1 VVTQPPPVV
10 FRPRPLAAK
19 VIWAVIAICL
29 ALAIVVVVLTNVGLQ
44 LKPSPVLVG
53 ALVPAVVI
61 ALLNHARPLG
71 LDRKG
76 LHIGSADKGYIL
88 SWSNVTGVVTV
99 PGNLLQPERIRL
111 RMTDSRF
118 APGWW
123 ARRRWGVR
131 VLPGAEFELAL
142 GHRQAGVEIATEIR
156 HFIDAYGW
164 RGLA

>member
-1 VVTQPPPVV
+1 M
-10 FRPRPLAAK
+10 
-19 VIWAVIAICL
+19 IWAVIAICF
-29 ALAIVVVVLTNVGLQ
+29 ALAIVVVVLTNVGVQ
-44 LKPSPVLVG
+44 LKLSPLLVG
-53 ALVPAVVI
+53 GLVPAVVI
-61 ALLNHARPLG
+61 ALLNHVRPLG

-76 LHIGSADKGYIL
+76 LHIGSADKGYVL

-99 PGNLLQPERIRL
+99 PGNLLQPERIRV
-111 RMTDSRF
+111 RMIDSRL

-131 VLPGAEFELAL
+131 VHPGAELELAL
-142 GHRQAGVEIATEIR
+142 GHGQAGVEIATEIR

>member
-1 VVTQPPPVV
+1 VV

-19 VIWAVIAICL
+19 VIWAAIAICL

-44 LKPSPVLVG
+44 LKPSPLPVG
-53 ALVPAVVI
+53 LMGGLVPVLVI
-61 ALLNHARPLG
+61 ALLNHVRPLG

-76 LHIGSADKGYIL
+76 LHIGSADKGYVL
-88 SWSNVTGVVTV
+88 SWSNVTGVVIV

-123 ARRRWGVR
+123 ARRRWGVH
-131 VLPGAEFELAL
+131 VLPGAELELVL
-142 GHRQAGVEIATEIR
+142 GHGQAGVEIATEIR

>member
-1 VVTQPPPVV
+1 VVTQPSPVV
-10 FRPRPLAAK
+10 FRPRRLAAK
-19 VIWAVIAICL
+19 VIWAVIAIGI
-29 ALAIVVVVLTNVGLQ
+29 ALAIVVVVLTNVGVQ
-44 LKPSPVLVG
+44 LKPSPLLVSC
-53 ALVPAVVI
+53 LSPVVVI

-71 LDRKG
+71 LDWKG
-76 LHIGSADKGYIL
+76 LHIGSADKGYVL

-99 PGNLLQPERIRL
+99 PGKLLQPERIRL

-123 ARRRWGVR
+123 ARRRWGVH

-142 GHRQAGVEIATEIR
+142 GHGQAGVEIATEVR
-156 HFIDAYGW
+156 HFIDTYGW